1 MTPRDGYT
9 REWVECL
16 HALEPQSLSAG
27 LTPESS
33 DSAAALSE
41 SNKYRVNCLLRT
53 KTLAKLLG
61 PDTP

>member
-53 KTLAKLLG
+53 KTL
-61 PDTP
+61 P